1 MTKALCV
8 SDAHAEEQAL
18 AFLKKFL
25 EREKPELVLVAGDL
39 TNDGPVD
46 YAEDFIEA
54 IQNAGTDLF
63 TVHGNMDPL
72 RVKLFL
78 DAKGNNIHARRVD
91 WRGFTFAG
99 FGGSP
104 PTPHGTLIEYSEVDI
119 YKQLAPLVDNKTIV
133 LTHFPPRGILDETRD
148 LKHAGSLSLRKIIEE
163 KKPRAVI
170 CGHIH
175 QREGERQAL
184 LTKVIKI
191 APLREGKAAALELE
205 TLAARFLQVT

>member
-8 SDAHAEEQAL
+8 SDAHADEQAL
-18 AFLKKFL
+18 EFLKKFL
-25 EREKPELVLVAGDL
+25 EREKPELVLAAGDL
-39 TNDGPVD
+39 THNGPVD
-46 YAEDFIEA
+46 YAGDFIEA
-54 IQNAGTDLF
+54 IRASNADFF
-63 TVHGNMDPL
+63 TVHGNMDSL

-104 PTPHGTLIEYSEVDI
+104 PTPHGTLVEYSEADI
-119 YKQLAPLVDNKTIV
+119 YKQLAPLVDAKTIV
-133 LTHFPPRGILDETRD
+133 VTHFPPHGILDETRD
-148 LKHAGSLSLRKIIEE
+148 LKHVGSLSLRKIIEE

-175 QREGERQAL
+175 EREGEKQAL
-184 LTKVIKI
+184 ITKVVKL
-191 APLREGKAAALELE
+191 APLERGKAVVLELE
-205 TLAARFLQVT
+205 TLAARFLQA

>member
-8 SDAHAEEQAL
+8 SDAHADEQAL
-18 AFLKKFL
+18 EFLKKFL
-25 EREKPELVLVAGDL
+25 REEKPELVLVAGDL
-39 TNDGPVD
+39 TQNGPID
-46 YAEDFIEA
+46 YAEDFLAA
-54 IQNAGTDLF
+54 IRAAGADFF

-72 RVKLFL
+72 RVKMLL
-78 DAKGNNIHARRVD
+78 DSKGNSLHARRVE

-104 PTPHGTLIEYSEVDI
+104 PTPHGTLIEYSEADI
-119 YKQLAPLVDNKTIV
+119 YKQLAPLVDSKTIV
-133 LTHFPPRGILDETRD
+133 LTHFPPHGILDETRD

-175 QREGERQAL
+175 EREGERQAL
-184 LTKVIKI
+184 TTKVIKI
-191 APLREGKAAALELE
+191 APLERGKAVALELE
-205 TLAARFLQVT
+205 TLVTRFLKA

>member
-18 AFLKKFL
+18 EFLKKFL
-25 EREKPELVLVAGDL
+25 EREKPELVLVSGDL
-39 TNDGPVD
+39 THNGPID
-46 YAEDFIEA
+46 YAENFLDTIRASNADF
-54 IQNAGTDLF
+54 F

-104 PTPHGTLIEYSEVDI
+104 PTPHGTLIEYSEADI
-119 YKQLAPLVDNKTIV
+119 YEQLAPLVDAKTIV
-133 LTHFPPRGILDETRD
+133 VTHFPPHGILDETRD
-148 LKHAGSLSLRKIIEE
+148 LKHVGSLSLRKIIEE

-175 QREGERQAL
+175 EREGERQAL
-184 LTKVIKI
+184 LTKIVKV
-191 APLREGKAAALELE
+191 APLEHGKAVALELE
-205 TLAARFLQVT
+205 TLAARFLQA

>member
-8 SDAHAEEQAL
+8 SDAHADEQAL
-18 AFLKKFL
+18 EFLKKFL
-25 EREKPELVLVAGDL
+25 REEKPELVLVAGDL
-39 TNDGPVD
+39 TQNGPID
-46 YAEDFIEA
+46 YAEDFLDA
-54 IQNAGTDLF
+54 IRAAGADFF
-63 TVHGNMDPL
+63 TVHGNCDPL
-72 RVKLFL
+72 RVKMLL
-78 DAKGNNIHARRVD
+78 DSKGNSLHARRVD

-104 PTPHGTLIEYSEVDI
+104 PTPHGTLIEYSEADI

-133 LTHFPPRGILDETRD
+133 LTHFPPHGILDETRD

-175 QREGERQAL
+175 EREGERQAL
-184 LTKVIKI
+184 LTKVVKI
-191 APLREGKAAALELE
+191 APLERGKRLRLN
-205 TLAARFLQVT
+205 

>member
-8 SDAHAEEQAL
+8 SDAHADEQAL
-18 AFLKKFL
+18 EFLKKFL
-25 EREKPELVLVAGDL
+25 EREKPELVLVSGDL
-39 TNDGPVD
+39 THNGPID
-46 YAEDFIEA
+46 YAENFLDTIRAASADF
-54 IQNAGTDLF
+54 F

-104 PTPHGTLIEYSEVDI
+104 PTPYGTLIEYSEADI
-119 YKQLAPLVDNKTIV
+119 YEQLAPLVDAKTIV
-133 LTHFPPRGILDETRD
+133 VTHFPPHGILDETRD
-148 LKHAGSLSLRKIIEE
+148 LKHVGSLSLRKIIEE

-175 QREGERQAL
+175 EREGERQAL
-184 LTKVIKI
+184 LTKIVKV
-191 APLREGKAAALELE
+191 APLEHGKAVALELE
-205 TLAARFLQVT
+205 TLAARFLQA